1 MDDDNIKLLAP
12 PIKVYLLQGQ
22 KFRIFTKGW
31 ENDHMNGQMGNI
43 LDEYSRKRSGVRP
56 FIGNIFSLAGMA
68 DGQIEDDEI
77 TEAVQYLY
85 SNSTTQS
92 NITVRS
98 KSGDYELIYSIK
110 KID

>member
-1 MDDDNIKLLAP
+1 MNQQLTFDTAFSELKKL
-12 PIKVYLLQGQ
+12 V
-22 KFRIFTKGW
+22 
-31 ENDHMNGQMGNI
+31 N
-43 LDEYSRKRSGVRP
+43 
-56 FIGNIFSLAGMA
+56 
-68 DGQIEDDEI
+68 QIEDDEI